1 MTHFDNPSGRGR
13 RQNVGEQGWS
23 HFCVEEEVK

>member
-1 MTHFDNPSGRGR
+1 MAYFGNLLGAGR

-23 HFCVEEEVK
+23 HFCVEEGVK